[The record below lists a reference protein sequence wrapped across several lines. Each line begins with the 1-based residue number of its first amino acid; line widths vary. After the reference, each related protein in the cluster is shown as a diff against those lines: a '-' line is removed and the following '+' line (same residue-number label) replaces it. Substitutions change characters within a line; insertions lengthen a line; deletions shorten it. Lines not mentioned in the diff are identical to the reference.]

1 MNTPRMG
8 LPDRLADTLSMP
20 EQHEYLRRALSR
32 RGLLRGGAVA
42 ATGAALAGTAA
53 GAAAATPTLVPGSAA
68 ATVHGSLVAPFGRH
82 LAYGADP
89 RTQMR
94 VSWQVPL
101 PVREP
106 FLRIG
111 RSPLD
116 LSHRIPAEVRD
127 LFAPAG
133 IGKSADIDQYYVHAA
148 LDNLSPDTTYYYG
161 VGHDGFDPA
170 DAGAAHTVYS
180 FRTAPRTH
188 STRPFTFTAFG
199 DQNPSYTSIG
209 LNALVQAQNPA
220 FHLHAGDICYAEETG
235 HGLPGTRATT
245 TPANGIRSSRRSS
258 RCRAGCRGWWR
269 SATTTWSPG
278 TPQRLRRQRGPVHPP
293 RQRF

>member
-1 MNTPRMG
+1 MGGTWPAHGQAAIGRSTSDASVAPMNTPRMG

-20 EQHEYLRRALSR
+20 EQHEYLRRAFSR

-42 ATGAALAGTAA
+42 ATGVALASGT
-53 GAAAATPTLVPGSAA
+53 GVAAATPTLVPGSTAS
-68 ATVHGSLVAPFGRH
+68 TVHGSLVAPFGRH

-101 PVREP
+101 PVRKP

-127 LFAPAG
+127 LFTPAG

-170 DAGAAHTVYS
+170 DAGAQH
-180 FRTAPRTH
+180 
-188 STRPFTFTAFG
+188 
-199 DQNPSYTSIG
+199 
-209 LNALVQAQNPA
+209 PA
-220 FHLHAGDICYAEETG
+220 VHVH
-235 HGLPGTRATT
+235 
-245 TPANGIRSSRRSS
+245 
-258 RCRAGCRGWWR
+258 
-269 SATTTWSPG
+269 
-278 TPQRLRRQRGPVHPP
+278 RLR
-293 RQRF
+293 